1 MATVVTNAGEEF
13 VVDKFTETVQTK
25 PEYVG
30 WGEGA
35 GTAAKA
41 DTDLFTPVNTD
52 QANTVLR
59 QLATTS
65 KTGSGATAK
74 YQAVATCTS
83 PNTNAKTNAG
93 AWTAV
98 SGGTLVIKGDHT
110 STAMAVGDQIAYT
123 ITVDPS

>member
-1 MATVVTNAGEEF
+1 MATVITNAGEEY

-25 PEYVG
+25 PEYIG

-35 GTAAKA
+35 GTAAKT

-74 YQAVATCTS
+74 YQAVATLTS
-83 PNTNAKTNAG
+83 PNVNNKTNAG
-93 AWTAV
+93 AWTAATA
-98 SGGTLVIKGDHT
+98 GTLVIKGDHA
-110 STAMAVGDQIAYT
+110 STPMAIGDQITYT
-123 ITVDPS
+123 ITIDPA